1 MQRELKPNFDICI
14 IIVFDIEVPSFMSAY
29 VRMSALNDEPYA
41 KIEPS
46 NPVNKYTV
54 AVSATGLEPR
64 TT

>member
-14 IIVFDIEVPSFMSAY
+14 VVVFDIEVPSFMSAY

>member
-1 MQRELKPNFDICI
+1 MFTLA
-14 IIVFDIEVPSFMSAY
+14 IIVGSFTAILSTFG
-29 VRMSALNDEPYA
+29 PYA